1 MRIFFGWSSIKVR
14 SFTLSDLGIMKQT
27 EPGLEFEVRQAY
39 FHLCGVPFFGL
50 GKRWVMRKGSSMYE
64 MPLEI
69 QTLAKS
75 TLTGIRTPLYT
86 FIGLLVI
93 AGLCIY
99 FSAVNLY
106 DDYRSHKR
114 TVNDYNEKVAELS
127 EKLQHLTT
135 NDFITLAEREHY
147 WINRLFLKVEY
158 ISGDDIIVTPV
169 ESKKDDPMAVEDEY
183 TRHAG
188 TLPLVKISYRK
199 LLAAYPKVYDSSDG
213 AANYRQAA
221 NLLNEDSFYIV
232 KNVVRRFMPVVKV
245 SYANFETNNIAIR
258 CRNEG
263 YTGTI
268 IEMKNVVGNIDWSEI
283 INTEFPGGQSEAG
296 SYYHLTGKGIASGQ
310 PYKFIMTLKDTTGHL
325 HKYEIEGEGSYKV
338 SIHEERI

>member
-14 SFTLSDLGIMKQT
+14 SFTLSELGIMKQS
-27 EPGLEFEVRQAY
+27 EPDLEFEVRQAY

-106 DDYRSHKR
+106 DDYRSHKI
-114 TVNDYNEKVAELS
+114 TVNDYKEKVTELS
-127 EKLQHLTT
+127 AKVQHLTT
-135 NDFITLAEREHY
+135 NDFIALAERERSY
-147 WINRLFLKVEY
+147 PNSLYLKVEN
-158 ISGDDIIVTPV
+158 IKGDDIMVTPV
-169 ESKKDDPMAVEDEY
+169 ACEKDDPMKVEDAY

-188 TLPLVKISYRK
+188 TLPKVKVSYKK
-199 LLAAYPKVYDSSDG
+199 LLVAYPKVWDSANNG
-213 AANYRQAA
+213 AWPRQAA
-221 NLLNEDSFYIV
+221 NLLNDDKFYIV
-232 KNVVRRFMPVVKV
+232 TNVVRRFMPVVKV

-325 HKYEIEGEGSYKV
+325 HKYEIEGPGSYKV
-338 SIHEERI
+338 SVREL